1 MKIENIIFY
10 AVTIWSPL
18 YCELSKEFII
28 SRKEMMLLIYYIR
41 TAVKVF
47 QL

>member
-1 MKIENIIFY
+1 MKNENIIFY

-28 SRKEMMLLIYYIR
+28 NRKEMMVLIYYIR
-41 TAVKVF
+41 SIVKVF